1 MSVYLTDTYRSLYRG
16 VGEGNFIASL
26 AVQDLVEESGG
37 SPAAVAESRGA
48 VLIRWFDIWRF
59 GGIGSGSWGGGGRG
73 SSIGIG
79 SGSWGGGGR
88 GSSIGIGSGKGR
100 GGSGSW
106 SWGGRG
112 SGSTIYPGDTM
123 RAGTAYIV
131 HCGDWHTFVGRVTD
145 QLGPLTYEM
154 SHVSKIADT
163 NDGDN
168 WHLIAAGDK
177 RARDTCTYHHYETPL
192 VLPLSIAAIEWVGE
206 TPAEAAASKAGTKK
220 AS

>member
-1 MSVYLTDTYRSLYRG
+1 
-16 VGEGNFIASL
+16 
-26 AVQDLVEESGG
+26 
-37 SPAAVAESRGA
+37 
-48 VLIRWFDIWRF
+48 
-59 GGIGSGSWGGGGRG
+59 
-73 SSIGIG
+73 
-79 SGSWGGGGR
+79 
-88 GSSIGIGSGKGR
+88 
-100 GGSGSW
+100 
-106 SWGGRG
+106 
-112 SGSTIYPGDTM
+112 M

-177 RARDTCTYHHYETPL
+177 LARDTCTYHHYETPL